1 MLDARYSML
10 ARPVL
15 LKRRWLKARRSL
27 QGCWMLDTGEAGFA
41 EASAVKGAAVV
52 AGILDAR
59 YWN

>member
-1 MLDARYSML
+1 
-10 ARPVL
+10 
-15 LKRRWLKARRSL
+15 
-27 QGCWMLDTGEAGFA
+27 MLDTGEAGFA